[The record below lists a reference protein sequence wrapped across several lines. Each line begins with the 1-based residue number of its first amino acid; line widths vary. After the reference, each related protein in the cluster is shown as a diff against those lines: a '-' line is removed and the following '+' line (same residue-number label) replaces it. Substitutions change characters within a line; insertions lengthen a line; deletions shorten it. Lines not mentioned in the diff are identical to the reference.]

1 MDVKDEISKL
11 EVEIKRLGT
20 EQPDGSYTVTFGKLV
35 RDDKVA
41 NIFEALVG
49 TLKAAKKKKI
59 IKYDSELLL
68 SPTHDNVVIT
78 LMKQP

>member
-20 EQPDGSYTVTFGKLV
+20 AQADGSYTVTFGKLV

-68 SPTHDNVVIT
+68 SPTHDNVIIT